1 MNNKQLFEQSASKI
15 LSKNQLEGVMKLH
28 NALFECGQEELVA
41 DTVANAVV
49 DAVRD
54 SVDEVA
60 EEQVDNVVDD
70 AVDNSVESAPSIEIV
85 PADRARLESLIDSM
99 SDKEKQMFFESLDD
113 QQVQV
118 LMEGRVGALTKF
130 LNFFTKAGRKANRL
144 DKFEKLASKDADLT
158 NKWLNLSKIG
168 DGNLNSKN
176 ASDLRKLGMKRD
188 AVRQQ
193 MNDMRFKAGKG
204 DGSELKEM
212 DKIARQNKSFNFNAE
227 QLEGFKA
234 DELAKAKKA
243 YNTSINKAQ
252 ATLNNDAEV
261 QALEQ
266 QRKTA
271 LENIKNNQNL
281 TQLDRDAAIKNANKE
296 FDEKIANTQAMKN
309 YNNSVNKAT
318 AKFNDNTQAIKNKYQ
333 THLDDAYE
341 RAGGFDGFNGTS
353 NVGRGSRYRGTGR
366 YNQGP
371 FGNPYGYPPYMNPE
385 AWGQFTGK
393 FSTMRKV
400 ARGLVGSYKAFMAAL
415 KLGALGVLGIG
426 AYKVYSIFS
435 NPEEIDAANSGS
447 FGGIFGG
454 SNSGSNGGEEEG
466 STLDTVKKV
475 IAVLGGGVAGN
486 VIARFMGF
494 DNTTGKTVG
503 TLLGAALMAYFMF
516 LNGGDEENAKEML
529 DEYNNA
535 TPKDK
540 QIINEALDI
549 PGLGEALQSLY
560 DENH

>member
-60 EEQVDNVVDD
+60 EEQVDNAVDD
-70 AVDNSVESAPSIEIV
+70 TVETAHSIEIV
-85 PADRARLESLIDSM
+85 PADKTRLESLIDSM
-99 SDKEKQMFFESLDD
+99 SDTEKQMFFESLDD

-130 LNFFTKAGRKANRL
+130 LNVFTKAGRKANRL

-193 MNDMRFKAGKG
+193 MNDMRYKAGKG

-212 DKIARQNKSFNFNAE
+212 DKIAKQNNSFNFNAE
-227 QLEGFKA
+227 KLEGFKA
-234 DELAKAKKA
+234 DDLARANKS
-243 YNTSINKAQ
+243 YNTSLNKAK
-252 ATLNNDAEV
+252 TTFNNDAEV

-266 QRKTA
+266 QRNTT
-271 LENIKNNQNL
+271 LENIKNNTNL
-281 TQLDRDAAIKNANKE
+281 SQLERDAAIKNANKE
-296 FDEKIANTQAMKN
+296 FDEKIAKTQAMKD
-309 YNNSVNKAT
+309 YNEKVNKAT
-318 AKFNDNTQAIKNKYQ
+318 TKFNKDKQAINNKYQ
-333 THLDDAYE
+333 SHLEDAYE
-341 RAGGFDGFNGTS
+341 REGGFDGFNGPS
-353 NVGRGSRYRGTGR
+353 NAGRGYRYRGMGR

-371 FGNPYGYPPYMNPE
+371 FGSPYGAPYMNPE

-400 ARGLVGSYKAFMAAL
+400 ARGLVGSYKLLIGTL
-415 KLGALGVLGIG
+415 KLGAAGVVGYG
-426 AYKVYSIFS
+426 GYKIYKFFS
-435 NPEEIDAANSGS
+435 NPEEIDTANGGS

-454 SNSGSNGGEEEG
+454 ANGGEEEG
-466 STLDTVKKV
+466 SVADTVMKV
-475 IAVLGGGVAGN
+475 IAVLGGGVGGN
-486 VIARFMGF
+486 VIARFLGF
-494 DNTTGKTVG
+494 DSTTGKTVG
-503 TLLGAALMAYFMF
+503 TLLGAALAAYFMF
-516 LNGGDEENAKEML
+516 LNGGDEKNAVEML

-535 TPKDK
+535 STQDK
-540 QIINEALDI
+540 QIIEEALDF
-549 PGLGEALQSLY
+549 PGLGKALQSLY

>member
-70 AVDNSVESAPSIEIV
+70 TVDNAPSIEIV
-85 PADRARLESLIDSM
+85 PADRTRLESLIGSM
-99 SDKEKQMFFESLDD
+99 SDNEKQMFFESLDD

-118 LMEGRVGALTKF
+118 LMEGRIGAFTKF

-144 DKFEKLASKDADLT
+144 EKFDNLAAKEADLT

-176 ASDLRKLGMKRD
+176 AADLRKLGVKRD

-212 DKIARQNKSFNFNAE
+212 DKIARQNNSFNFNAE
-227 QLEGFKA
+227 RLEGFKA
-234 DELAKAKKA
+234 DDLAKAKKT
-243 YNTSINKAQ
+243 YNTSLNKAK
-252 ATLNNDAEV
+252 TNFNNDPEV

-266 QRKTA
+266 QRNTTV
-271 LENIKNNQNL
+271 ENIKNNTNL
-281 TQLDRDAAIKNANKE
+281 SQLERDAAIKNANKE
-296 FDEKIANTQAMKN
+296 FDEKIAKTQAMKD
-309 YNNSVNKAT
+309 YNEKVNKAAT
-318 AKFNDNTQAIKNKYQ
+318 KFNKDNQAIKNKYN
-333 THLDDAYE
+333 THLEDAYE
-341 RAGGFDGFNGTS
+341 REGVFDGFNGAS
-353 NVGRGSRYRGTGR
+353 NAGRGYRYRGMGR
-366 YNQGP
+366 YNQRP
-371 FGNPYGYPPYMNPE
+371 FGSSYGGAPYMNPE

-435 NPEEIDAANSGS
+435 NPEEVDAANTGS
-447 FGGIFGG
+447 FGGIFGGSKGG

-466 STLDTVKKV
+466 STVDTVKKV

-486 VIARFMGF
+486 VIARFLGF
-494 DNTTGKTVG
+494 NNTTGKTVG
-503 TLLGAALMAYFMF
+503 TLLGAALIAYFMF

-535 TPKDK
+535 TPQDK

>member
-1 MNNKQLFEQSASKI
+1 
-15 LSKNQLEGVMKLH
+15 
-28 NALFECGQEELVA
+28 
-41 DTVANAVV
+41 
-49 DAVRD
+49 
-54 SVDEVA
+54 
-60 EEQVDNVVDD
+60 
-70 AVDNSVESAPSIEIV
+70 
-85 PADRARLESLIDSM
+85 M

-193 MNDMRFKAGKG
+193 MNDMRYKAGKG
-204 DGSELKEM
+204 DVSELKEM
-212 DKIARQNKSFNFNAE
+212 DKIAKQNKSFNFNADE
-227 QLEGFKA
+227 LEGFKSKEISSA
-234 DELAKAKKA
+234 ASSRTRALKKA
-243 YNTSINKAQ
+243 ETD
-252 ATLNNDAEV
+252 LNNNSEIQSLQQTRDAKIES
-261 QALEQ
+261 
-266 QRKTA
+266 
-271 LENIKNNQNL
+271 IKNNTSL
-281 TQLDRDAAIKNANKE
+281 TPQERDAQINAAANEYEKAKVQTQAWKDYE
-296 FDEKIANTQAMKN
+296 AAKTNAQTAYNGKVEKIN
-309 YNNSVNKAT
+309 
-318 AKFNDNTQAIKNKYQ
+318 AKYKS
-333 THLDDAYE
+333 HLEDAYE
-341 RAGGFDGFNGTS
+341 REGGFNGFNGTS

-371 FGNPYGYPPYMNPE
+371 FGSPYGYPPYMNPE

-454 SNSGSNGGEEEG
+454 SKGGSNSGSNGGEEEG
-466 STLDTVKKV
+466 SVTETVMKV
-475 IAVLGGGVAGN
+475 IAVLGGGVGGN
-486 VIARFMGF
+486 VIARFLGF
-494 DNTTGKTVG
+494 NGTTGKTVG
-503 TLLGAALMAYFMF
+503 TLLGAALVAYFMF
-516 LNGGDEENAKEML
+516 LNGGDEKNAVEML

>member
-70 AVDNSVESAPSIEIV
+70 AVESAPSIEIV

>member
-28 NALFECGQEELVA
+28 NALFECGQEEMVA
-41 DTVANAVV
+41 DTVADAVV
-49 DAVRD
+49 DAVKD

-70 AVDNSVESAPSIEIV
+70 AVESAPSIEIV

-99 SDKEKQMFFESLDD
+99 SDKEKQIFCESLDD

-193 MNDMRFKAGKG
+193 MNDMRYKAGKG

-212 DKIARQNKSFNFNAE
+212 DKIARQNKSFNFNSE
-227 QLEGFKA
+227 ELEGFKA
-234 DELAKAKKA
+234 DDLAKANKS
-243 YNTSINKAQ
+243 YNTSLNKAK
-252 ATLNNDAEV
+252 TTFDNDAEV
-261 QALEQ
+261 KALEQ

-271 LENIKNNQNL
+271 VENIKNNQNL
-281 TQLDRDAAIKNANKE
+281 SQLDRDAAIKNANKE
-296 FDEKIANTQAMKN
+296 FDEKIANTQAMKD
-309 YNNSVNKAT
+309 YNAKVNKAT
-318 AKFNDNTQAIKNKYQ
+318 TKFNKDKQAINNNYQ
-333 THLDDAYE
+333 SHLEDAYE
-341 RAGGFDGFNGTS
+341 REGGFDGFNGAS
-353 NVGRGSRYRGTGR
+353 KAGRGYRYRGMGR

-371 FGNPYGYPPYMNPE
+371 FGSPYGYPPYMNPE

-400 ARGLVGSYKAFMAAL
+400 ARGLIGSYKLLIGTL
-415 KLGALGVLGIG
+415 KLGAAGVVGYG
-426 AYKVYSIFS
+426 GYKIYKFFS
-435 NPEEIDAANSGS
+435 NPEEVDAANTGS

-454 SNSGSNGGEEEG
+454 SNGGSNGGEEEG
-466 STLDTVKKV
+466 SVAETVMKV
-475 IAVLGGGVAGN
+475 IAVLGGGVGGN
-486 VIARFMGF
+486 VIARFLGF
-494 DNTTGKTVG
+494 NGTTGKTVG
-503 TLLGAALMAYFMF
+503 TLLGAALVAYFMF
-516 LNGGDEENAKEML
+516 LNGGDEKNAVEML

>member
-28 NALFECGQEELVA
+28 NALFECGQEEMVA

-70 AVDNSVESAPSIEIV
+70 AVESAPSIEIV

-144 DKFEKLASKDADLT
+144 DKFEQLASKDADLT

-193 MNDMRFKAGKG
+193 MNDMRYKAGKG

-234 DELAKAKKA
+234 DELAKAKKV

-318 AKFNDNTQAIKNKYQ
+318 TKFNDNTKAIKNKYQ

-371 FGNPYGYPPYMNPE
+371 FGSPYGYPPYMNPE

-454 SNSGSNGGEEEG
+454 SKGGSNGGEEEG

-486 VIARFMGF
+486 VAARFLGF

-503 TLLGAALMAYFMF
+503 TLLGAALVAYFMF
-516 LNGGDEENAKEML
+516 LNGGDEKNAVEML

>member
-70 AVDNSVESAPSIEIV
+70 AVESAPSIEIV
-85 PADRARLESLIDSM
+85 PADRARLESLIGSM
-99 SDKEKQMFFESLDD
+99 SDKEKQIFFESLDD

-176 ASDLRKLGMKRD
+176 ANDLRKLGIKRD

-193 MNDMRFKAGKG
+193 MNDMRYKAGKG

-227 QLEGFKA
+227 KLEEFKA
-234 DELAKAKKA
+234 EELAKAKKA
-243 YNTSINKAQ
+243 YNTSVNKAQ
-252 ATLNNDAEV
+252 ATFNNDAEV

-281 TQLDRDAAIKNANKE
+281 SQLDRDAAIKSANKE
-296 FDEKIANTQAMKN
+296 FDEKLANTQAMKN

-318 AKFNDNTQAIKNKYQ
+318 TKFNDNTQAIKNKYQ

-341 RAGGFDGFNGTS
+341 RAGGFDGFNGAS
-353 NVGRGSRYRGTGR
+353 NVGRGSRYRGMGR

-371 FGNPYGYPPYMNPE
+371 FGSPYGYPPYMNPE

-400 ARGLVGSYKAFMAAL
+400 ARGLIGSYKALIGAL
-415 KLGALGVLGIG
+415 KLGAAGVVGYG
-426 AYKVYSIFS
+426 GYKIYKFFS
-435 NPEEIDAANSGS
+435 NPEEVDAANTGS

-454 SNSGSNGGEEEG
+454 SNGGSNGGANGGEEEG
-466 STLDTVKKV
+466 SVADTVMKV
-475 IAVLGGGVAGN
+475 IAVLGGGVGGN
-486 VIARFMGF
+486 VIARFLGF
-494 DNTTGKTVG
+494 DSTTGKTVG
-503 TLLGAALMAYFMF
+503 TLLGAALVAYFMF
-516 LNGGDEENAKEML
+516 LNGGDEKNAVEML

-535 TPKDK
+535 SPQDK
-540 QIINEALDI
+540 EVIRETLDF

>member
-70 AVDNSVESAPSIEIV
+70 AVESAPSIEIV

-281 TQLDRDAAIKNANKE
+281 TQLDRDAAIKNTNKE

-318 AKFNDNTQAIKNKYQ
+318 TKFNDNTQAIKNKYQ

-353 NVGRGSRYRGTGR
+353 NVGRGYRYRGRGR
-366 YNQGP
+366 YNQGQ
-371 FGNPYGYPPYMNPE
+371 FGSPYGYPPYMNPE

-435 NPEEIDAANSGS
+435 NPEEVDAANTGS

-454 SNSGSNGGEEEG
+454 SNGGSNGGEEEG
-466 STLDTVKKV
+466 SVAETVMKV
-475 IAVLGGGVAGN
+475 IAVLGGGVGGN
-486 VIARFMGF
+486 VIARFLGF
-494 DNTTGKTVG
+494 NNTTGKTVG
-503 TLLGAALMAYFMF
+503 TLLGAALVAYFMF
-516 LNGGDEENAKEML
+516 LNGGDEKNAVEML

-535 TPKDK
+535 TPQDK

>member
-28 NALFECGQEELVA
+28 NAIFECGQEELVA
-41 DTVANAVV
+41 DTVADAVV

-70 AVDNSVESAPSIEIV
+70 AVESAPSIEIV
-85 PADRARLESLIDSM
+85 PADKVRLESLIDSM
-99 SDKEKQMFFESLDD
+99 NDTEKQMFFESLDD

-118 LMEGRVGALTKF
+118 LMEGRVGAVTKF
-130 LNFFTKAGRKANRL
+130 LNLFTKAGRKANRL
-144 DKFEKLASKDADLT
+144 EKFDNLAAKEADLT

-176 ASDLRKLGMKRD
+176 AADLRKLGVKRD

-193 MNDMRFKAGKG
+193 MNDMRYKAGKG

-212 DKIARQNKSFNFNAE
+212 DKIARQNNSFNFNAE
-227 QLEGFKA
+227 KLEGFKA
-234 DELAKAKKA
+234 DDLAKAQKT
-243 YNTSINKAQ
+243 YNTSLNKAK
-252 ATLNNDAEV
+252 TNFNNDPEV
-261 QALEQ
+261 QSLEQ
-266 QRKTA
+266 QRNTTV
-271 LENIKNNQNL
+271 ENIKNNTNL
-281 TQLDRDAAIKNANKE
+281 SQLERDAAIKNANKE
-296 FDEKIANTQAMKN
+296 FDEKIANTQAMKD
-309 YNNSVNKAT
+309 YNEKVNKAT
-318 AKFNDNTQAIKNKYQ
+318 TKFNKDTQSIKNKYN
-333 THLDDAYE
+333 THLEDAYE
-341 RAGGFDGFNGTS
+341 REAGFDGFNGVS
-353 NVGRGSRYRGTGR
+353 NAGRGSRYRGMGR

-371 FGNPYGYPPYMNPE
+371 FGSPYGYPPYMNPE

-400 ARGLVGSYKAFMAAL
+400 ARGLVGSYKLLIGAL
-415 KLGALGVLGIG
+415 KLGAAGVVGYG
-426 AYKVYSIFS
+426 GYKIYKFFS
-435 NPEEIDAANSGS
+435 NPEEIDAANGGS
-447 FGGIFGG
+447 FGGISGG
-454 SNSGSNGGEEEG
+454 ANGGEAEG
-466 STLDTVKKV
+466 STADTVKKV
-475 IAVLGGGVAGN
+475 IAVLGGGVGGN
-486 VIARFMGF
+486 VIARFLGF
-494 DNTTGKTVG
+494 DSTTGKTVG
-503 TLLGAALMAYFMF
+503 TLLGAALIAYFMF

-535 TPKDK
+535 TPQDK

>member
-28 NALFECGQEELVA
+28 NALFECGQEEMVA
-41 DTVANAVV
+41 DTVADAVV

-70 AVDNSVESAPSIEIV
+70 AVESAPSIEIV

-193 MNDMRFKAGKG
+193 MNDMRYKAGKG
-204 DGSELKEM
+204 DVSELKEM
-212 DKIARQNKSFNFNAE
+212 DKIAKQNKSFNFNADE
-227 QLEGFKA
+227 LEGFKSKEISSA
-234 DELAKAKKA
+234 ASSRTRALKKA
-243 YNTSINKAQ
+243 ETD
-252 ATLNNDAEV
+252 LNNNSEIQSLQQTRDAKIES
-261 QALEQ
+261 
-266 QRKTA
+266 
-271 LENIKNNQNL
+271 IKNNTSL
-281 TQLDRDAAIKNANKE
+281 TPQERDAQINAAANEYEKAKVQTQAWKDYE
-296 FDEKIANTQAMKN
+296 AAKTNAQTAYNGKVEKIN
-309 YNNSVNKAT
+309 
-318 AKFNDNTQAIKNKYQ
+318 AKYKS
-333 THLDDAYE
+333 HLEDAYE
-341 RAGGFDGFNGTS
+341 REGGFNGFNGTS

-366 YNQGP
+366 YNQGQ
-371 FGNPYGYPPYMNPE
+371 FGSPYGYPPYMNPE

-454 SNSGSNGGEEEG
+454 SKGGSNSGSNGGEEEG
-466 STLDTVKKV
+466 SVTETVMKV
-475 IAVLGGGVAGN
+475 IAVLGGGVGGN
-486 VIARFMGF
+486 VIARFLGF
-494 DNTTGKTVG
+494 NGTTGKTVG
-503 TLLGAALMAYFMF
+503 TLLGAALVAYFMF
-516 LNGGDEENAKEML
+516 LNGGDEKNAVEML

>member
-70 AVDNSVESAPSIEIV
+70 AVESTPSIEIV
-85 PADRARLESLIDSM
+85 PADRARLESLIGSM
-99 SDKEKQMFFESLDD
+99 SDNEKQMFFESLDD

-118 LMEGRVGALTKF
+118 LMEGRIGALTKF

-176 ASDLRKLGMKRD
+176 ANDLRKLGMKRD

-193 MNDMRFKAGKG
+193 MNDMRYKAGKG

-227 QLEGFKA
+227 KLEGFKSNEISSA
-234 DELAKAKKA
+234 ASTRARALKKA
-243 YNTSINKAQ
+243 ETN
-252 ATLNNDAEV
+252 LNNNSEIQSLQQTRDAKIES
-261 QALEQ
+261 
-266 QRKTA
+266 
-271 LENIKNNQNL
+271 IKNNTSL
-281 TQLDRDAAIKNANKE
+281 TQQERDAQINAAANEYEKAKVQTQAWKDYEAAKTNAHTAYNNKV
-296 FDEKIANTQAMKN
+296 EKIN
-309 YNNSVNKAT
+309 
-318 AKFNDNTQAIKNKYQ
+318 AKYKS
-333 THLDDAYE
+333 HLEDAYE
-341 RAGGFDGFNGTS
+341 REGGFDGFNGTS
-353 NVGRGSRYRGTGR
+353 NVGRGSRYRGMGR

-371 FGNPYGYPPYMNPE
+371 FGSPYGYPPYMNPE

-400 ARGLVGSYKAFMAAL
+400 ARGLIGSYKALIGAL
-415 KLGALGVLGIG
+415 KLGAAGVVGYG
-426 AYKVYSIFS
+426 GYKIYKFFS
-435 NPEEIDAANSGS
+435 NPEEVDAANTGS

-454 SNSGSNGGEEEG
+454 SNGGSNGGEKEG
-466 STLDTVKKV
+466 SVADTVKNV

-486 VIARFMGF
+486 VAASFLGF
-494 DNTTGKTVG
+494 NNTTGRTVG
-503 TLLGAALMAYFMF
+503 TLLGAALVAYFMF
-516 LNGGDEENAKEML
+516 LNGGDEKNAVEML

-535 TPKDK
+535 TPQDK

>member
-70 AVDNSVESAPSIEIV
+70 AVESTPSIEIV
-85 PADRARLESLIDSM
+85 PADRARLESLIGSM
-99 SDKEKQMFFESLDD
+99 SDNEKQMFFESLDD

-118 LMEGRVGALTKF
+118 LMEGRIGALTKF

-176 ASDLRKLGMKRD
+176 ANDLRKLGMKRD

-193 MNDMRFKAGKG
+193 MNDMRYKAGKG

-227 QLEGFKA
+227 KLEGFKSNEISSA
-234 DELAKAKKA
+234 ASTRARALKKA
-243 YNTSINKAQ
+243 ETN
-252 ATLNNDAEV
+252 LNNNSEIQSLQQTRDAKIES
-261 QALEQ
+261 
-266 QRKTA
+266 
-271 LENIKNNQNL
+271 IKNNTSL
-281 TQLDRDAAIKNANKE
+281 TQQERDAQINAAANEYEKAKVQTQAWKDYEAAKTNAHTAYNNKV
-296 FDEKIANTQAMKN
+296 EKIN
-309 YNNSVNKAT
+309 
-318 AKFNDNTQAIKNKYQ
+318 AKYKS
-333 THLDDAYE
+333 HLEDAYE
-341 RAGGFDGFNGTS
+341 REGGFDGFNGTS
-353 NVGRGSRYRGTGR
+353 NVGRGSRYRGMGR

-371 FGNPYGYPPYMNPE
+371 FGSPYGYPPYMNPE

-400 ARGLVGSYKAFMAAL
+400 ARGLIGSYKALMGAL
-415 KLGALGVLGIG
+415 KLGAAGVVGYG
-426 AYKVYSIFS
+426 GYKIYKFFS
-435 NPEEIDAANSGS
+435 NPEEVDAANTGS

-454 SNSGSNGGEEEG
+454 SNGGANGGEDEG
-466 STLDTVKKV
+466 SVADTVMKV
-475 IAVLGGGVAGN
+475 IAVLGGGVGGN
-486 VIARFMGF
+486 VIARFLGF
-494 DNTTGKTVG
+494 NNTTGKTVG
-503 TLLGAALMAYFMF
+503 TLLGAALVAYFMF
-516 LNGGDEENAKEML
+516 LNGGDEKNAVEML

-535 TPKDK
+535 TPQDK
-540 QIINEALDI
+540 QIINEALDF

>member
-60 EEQVDNVVDD
+60 EEQVDN
-70 AVDNSVESAPSIEIV
+70 AVDNAVETAPSIEVV
-85 PADRARLESLIDSM
+85 PADKARLESLIDSM

-118 LMEGRVGALTKF
+118 LMEGRIGALTKF
-130 LNFFTKAGRKANRL
+130 LNFFTKTGRKANRL

-168 DGNLNSKN
+168 DGNLSSKN

-193 MNDMRFKAGKG
+193 MNDMRYKAGNG

-212 DKIARQNKSFNFNAE
+212 DKIAKQNKSFNFNAE
-227 QLEGFKA
+227 KLEEFKA
-234 DELAKAKKA
+234 DDLARANKT
-243 YNTSINKAQ
+243 YNTSLNKAK
-252 ATLNNDAEV
+252 TNFNNDAEV

-266 QRKTA
+266 QRNTA
-271 LENIKNNQNL
+271 VENIKNNTNL
-281 TQLDRDAAIKNANKE
+281 SQLERDAAIKNANKE
-296 FDEKIANTQAMKN
+296 FDEKIAKTQAMKD
-309 YNNSVNKAT
+309 YNEKVNKAT
-318 AKFNDNTQAIKNKYQ
+318 AKFNKDKQSINNTYQ

-341 RAGGFDGFNGTS
+341 REAGFDGFHGAS
-353 NVGRGSRYRGTGR
+353 HVGRGSRYRGMGR
-366 YNQGP
+366 YNHGP
-371 FGNPYGYPPYMNPE
+371 FSTPYGYPPYMNPE

-393 FSTMRKV
+393 YSTMRKV
-400 ARGLVGSYKAFMAAL
+400 ARGLVGSYKLFIGTL
-415 KLGALGVLGIG
+415 KLGALGALGIG
-426 AYKVYSIFS
+426 AVKLYNIFAH
-435 NPEEIDAANSGS
+435 PEEIDAANGGS

-454 SNSGSNGGEEEG
+454 SNGGSNVDAEEGEG
-466 STLDTVKKV
+466 STAETVMKV
-475 IAVLGGGVAGN
+475 IAVLGGGVGGN
-486 VIARFMGF
+486 VIARFLGF
-494 DNTTGKTVG
+494 NGTTGKTVG
-503 TLLGAALMAYFMF
+503 TLLGAALVAYFMF
-516 LNGGDEENAKEML
+516 LNGGDEKNAVEML
-529 DEYNNA
+529 NEYNNA
-535 TPKDK
+535 SPLDK
-540 QIINEALDI
+540 KVISETLDF
-549 PGLGEALQSLY
+549 PGLGEALKSLH
-560 DENH
+560 DENQ

>member
-70 AVDNSVESAPSIEIV
+70 AVESAPSIEIV
-85 PADRARLESLIDSM
+85 PADRARLESLIGSM
-99 SDKEKQMFFESLDD
+99 SDNEKQMFFESLDD

-193 MNDMRFKAGKG
+193 MNDMRYKAGKG

-227 QLEGFKA
+227 KLEGFKSNEISSA
-234 DELAKAKKA
+234 ASTRARALKKA
-243 YNTSINKAQ
+243 ETN
-252 ATLNNDAEV
+252 LNNNSEIQSLQQTRDAKIES
-261 QALEQ
+261 
-266 QRKTA
+266 
-271 LENIKNNQNL
+271 IKNNTSL
-281 TQLDRDAAIKNANKE
+281 TQQERDAQINAAANEYEKAKVQTQAWKDYEAAKTNAHTAYNNKV
-296 FDEKIANTQAMKN
+296 EKIN
-309 YNNSVNKAT
+309 
-318 AKFNDNTQAIKNKYQ
+318 AKYKS
-333 THLDDAYE
+333 HLEDAYE
-341 RAGGFDGFNGTS
+341 REGGFDGFNGTS
-353 NVGRGSRYRGTGR
+353 NVGRGSRYRGMGR

-371 FGNPYGYPPYMNPE
+371 FGSPYGYPPYMNPE

-400 ARGLVGSYKAFMAAL
+400 ARGLIGSYKALIGAL
-415 KLGALGVLGIG
+415 KLGAAGVVGYG
-426 AYKVYSIFS
+426 GYKIYKFFS
-435 NPEEIDAANSGS
+435 NPEEVDAANTGS

-454 SNSGSNGGEEEG
+454 SNGGSNGGEEEG
-466 STLDTVKKV
+466 SVAETVMKV
-475 IAVLGGGVAGN
+475 IAVLGGGVGGN
-486 VIARFMGF
+486 VIARFLGF
-494 DNTTGKTVG
+494 NNTTGKTVG
-503 TLLGAALMAYFMF
+503 TLLGAALVAYFMF
-516 LNGGDEENAKEML
+516 LNGGDEKNAVEML

-535 TPKDK
+535 TPQDK

>member
-28 NALFECGQEELVA
+28 NALFECGQEEMVA

-371 FGNPYGYPPYMNPE
+371 FGSPYGYPPYMNPE

>member
-28 NALFECGQEELVA
+28 NALFECGQEEMVA
-41 DTVANAVV
+41 DAVADAVV

-70 AVDNSVESAPSIEIV
+70 AVESAPSIEIV

-99 SDKEKQMFFESLDD
+99 SDKEKQIFFESLDD

-130 LNFFTKAGRKANRL
+130 LKFFTKAGRKANRL

-193 MNDMRFKAGKG
+193 MNDMRYKAGKG

-212 DKIARQNKSFNFNAE
+212 DKIAKQNNSFNFNAE

-234 DELAKAKKA
+234 DDLARAKKS
-243 YNTSINKAQ
+243 YNTSLNKAK
-252 ATLNNDAEV
+252 TTFNNDPEV

-266 QRKTA
+266 QRTTA
-271 LENIKNNQNL
+271 VENIKNNTSL
-281 TQLDRDAAIKNANKE
+281 SQLERDAAIKNANKE
-296 FDEKIANTQAMKN
+296 IDEKIAKTQAMKD
-309 YNNSVNKAT
+309 YNEKVTKAT
-318 AKFNDNTQAIKNKYQ
+318 TKFNKDNQAIKNKYNS
-333 THLDDAYE
+333 HLEDAYE
-341 RAGGFDGFNGTS
+341 REAGFDGFNGAS
-353 NVGRGSRYRGTGR
+353 KAGRGYRYRGMGR

-371 FGNPYGYPPYMNPE
+371 FGSPYGYPPYMNPE
-385 AWGQFTGK
+385 AWGQFIGK

-400 ARGLVGSYKAFMAAL
+400 ARGLIGSYKLLIETLM
-415 KLGALGVLGIG
+415 LGAAGVVGYG
-426 AYKVYSIFS
+426 GYKIYKFFS
-435 NPEEIDAANSGS
+435 NPEEVDAANTGS

-454 SNSGSNGGEEEG
+454 SKGGSNGGEEEG
-466 STLDTVKKV
+466 SVDETVMKV
-475 IAVLGGGVAGN
+475 IAVLGGGVGGN
-486 VIARFMGF
+486 VIARFLGF
-494 DNTTGKTVG
+494 NGTTGKTVG
-503 TLLGAALMAYFMF
+503 TLLGAVLVAYFMF
-516 LNGGDEENAKEML
+516 LNGGDEKNAVEML

-535 TPKDK
+535 TPHDK
-540 QIINEALDI
+540 QIISEALDF

>member
-1 MNNKQLFEQSASKI
+1 MNNKQLFEQSAGKI

-28 NALFECGQEELVA
+28 SALFECGQEELVA

-70 AVDNSVESAPSIEIV
+70 AVENAPSIEIV
-85 PADRARLESLIDSM
+85 PADRTRLESLIGSM
-99 SDKEKQMFFESLDD
+99 SDNEKQMFFESLDD

-118 LMEGRVGALTKF
+118 LMEGRIGAFTKF

-176 ASDLRKLGMKRD
+176 ANDLRKLGMKRD

-193 MNDMRFKAGKG
+193 MNDMRYKAGKG
-204 DGSELKEM
+204 DGSEIKEM
-212 DKIARQNKSFNFNAE
+212 DKIARQNNSFNFNAE
-227 QLEGFKA
+227 KLEGFKA
-234 DELAKAKKA
+234 DDIARAEKSYKTSLNKAKT
-243 YNTSINKAQ
+243 NF
-252 ATLNNDAEV
+252 NNDAEV
-261 QALEQ
+261 QSLEQ

-271 LENIKNNQNL
+271 VENIKNNQNL

-296 FDEKIANTQAMKN
+296 FDEKIANTNAMKD
-309 YNNSVNKAT
+309 YNEKVNKAT
-318 AKFNDNTQAIKNKYQ
+318 TKFNKDKQAINNKYQ

-341 RAGGFDGFNGTS
+341 REGVFDGFNGAS
-353 NVGRGSRYRGTGR
+353 NAGRGYRYRGMGR

-371 FGNPYGYPPYMNPE
+371 FGTPYGYPPYMNPE

-400 ARGLVGSYKAFMAAL
+400 ARGLVGSYKAFMGAL
-415 KLGALGVLGIG
+415 KLGAAGVVGYG
-426 AYKVYSIFS
+426 GYKIYKFFS
-435 NPEEIDAANSGS
+435 SPEEIDAANSGS
-447 FGGIFGG
+447 FNGIFGG
-454 SNSGSNGGEEEG
+454 SNGGANGGGEEG
-466 STLDTVKKV
+466 STADTVMKV
-475 IAVLGGGVAGN
+475 IAVLGGGVGGN
-486 VIARFMGF
+486 VIARFLGF
-494 DNTTGKTVG
+494 NNTTGKTVG
-503 TLLGAALMAYFMF
+503 TLLGAALVAYFMF
-516 LNGGDEENAKEML
+516 LNGGDEKNAVEML

-535 TPKDK
+535 TPQDK

>member
-1 MNNKQLFEQSASKI
+1 MNNKQLFEQSAGKI

-28 NALFECGQEELVA
+28 SALFECGQEELVA

-60 EEQVDNVVDD
+60 EDQVDNVVDD
-70 AVDNSVESAPSIEIV
+70 AVENAPSIEIV
-85 PADRARLESLIDSM
+85 PADRTRLESLIGSM
-99 SDKEKQMFFESLDD
+99 SDNEKQMFFESLDD

-118 LMEGRVGALTKF
+118 LMEGRIGAFTKF

-176 ASDLRKLGMKRD
+176 ANDLRKLGMKRD

-193 MNDMRFKAGKG
+193 MNDMRYKAGKG

-212 DKIARQNKSFNFNAE
+212 DKIAKQNNSFNFNAE
-227 QLEGFKA
+227 KLEGFKA
-234 DELAKAKKA
+234 DDLARANKS
-243 YNTSINKAQ
+243 YSTSINKAKT
-252 ATLNNDAEV
+252 TLNNDPEV

-271 LENIKNNQNL
+271 VENIKNNQNL

-296 FDEKIANTQAMKN
+296 FDEKIANTNAMKD
-309 YNNSVNKAT
+309 YNEKVNKAT
-318 AKFNDNTQAIKNKYQ
+318 AKFNKDKQAINNKYQ

-341 RAGGFDGFNGTS
+341 REGVFDGFNGAS
-353 NVGRGSRYRGTGR
+353 NAGRGYRYRGMGR
-366 YNQGP
+366 YNNHGP
-371 FGNPYGYPPYMNPE
+371 FGTPYGYPPYMNPE

-400 ARGLVGSYKAFMAAL
+400 ARGLVGSYKAFMGAL
-415 KLGALGVLGIG
+415 KLGAAGVVGYG
-426 AYKVYSIFS
+426 GYKIYKFFS
-435 NPEEIDAANSGS
+435 SPEEIDAANSGS
-447 FGGIFGG
+447 FNGIFGG
-454 SNSGSNGGEEEG
+454 SNGGANGGGEEG
-466 STLDTVKKV
+466 STADTVMKV
-475 IAVLGGGVAGN
+475 IAVLGGGVGGN
-486 VIARFMGF
+486 VIARFLGF
-494 DNTTGKTVG
+494 NNTTGKTVG
-503 TLLGAALMAYFMF
+503 TLLGAALVAYFMF
-516 LNGGDEENAKEML
+516 LNGGDEKNAVEML

-535 TPKDK
+535 TTQDK

>member
-28 NALFECGQEELVA
+28 NALFECGQEGLVA

-70 AVDNSVESAPSIEIV
+70 AVESAPSIEIV
-85 PADRARLESLIDSM
+85 PADRARLESLIGSM
-99 SDKEKQMFFESLDD
+99 SDNEKQMFFESLDD

-176 ASDLRKLGMKRD
+176 ANDLRKLGMKRD

-193 MNDMRFKAGKG
+193 MNDMRYKAGKG

-212 DKIARQNKSFNFNAE
+212 DKIARQNKSFNFNSE
-227 QLEGFKA
+227 ELEGFKA
-234 DELAKAKKA
+234 DELAKAKKS
-243 YNTSINKAQ
+243 YNTSRNKAQ
-252 ATLNNDAEV
+252 ETFNNDAEV

-271 LENIKNNQNL
+271 LENIKNNQNI
-281 TQLDRDAAIKNANKE
+281 TQLDRDAAIKNANTE
-296 FDEKIANTQAMKN
+296 FDEKIANTQAMKD

-318 AKFNDNTQAIKNKYQ
+318 TKFNKDNQAIKNKYQ

-341 RAGGFDGFNGTS
+341 REGRFDGFNGTS
-353 NVGRGSRYRGTGR
+353 NVGRGSRYRGMGR
-366 YNQGP
+366 YNNHGP
-371 FGNPYGYPPYMNPE
+371 FGSPYGYPPYMNPE

-400 ARGLVGSYKAFMAAL
+400 ARGLIGSYKALIGAL
-415 KLGALGVLGIG
+415 KLGAAGVVGYG
-426 AYKVYSIFS
+426 GYKIYKFFS
-435 NPEEIDAANSGS
+435 NPEEVDAANTGS

-454 SNSGSNGGEEEG
+454 SNGGSNGGEEEG
-466 STLDTVKKV
+466 SVAETVMKV
-475 IAVLGGGVAGN
+475 IAVLGGGVGGN
-486 VIARFMGF
+486 VIARFLGF
-494 DNTTGKTVG
+494 NNTTGKTVG
-503 TLLGAALMAYFMF
+503 TLLGAALVAYFMF
-516 LNGGDEENAKEML
+516 LNGGDEKNAVEML

-535 TPKDK
+535 TPQDK

>member
-28 NALFECGQEELVA
+28 NALFECGQEEMVA
-41 DTVANAVV
+41 DTVADAVV

-70 AVDNSVESAPSIEIV
+70 AVESAPSIEIV

-193 MNDMRFKAGKG
+193 MNDMRYKAGKG

-309 YNNSVNKAT
+309 YNTSVNKAT
-318 AKFNDNTQAIKNKYQ
+318 TKFNDNTQAIKNKYQ
-333 THLDDAYE
+333 THIDDAYE

-371 FGNPYGYPPYMNPE
+371 FGSPYGYPPYMNPE

-454 SNSGSNGGEEEG
+454 SKGGSNSGSNGGEEEG

-486 VIARFMGF
+486 VAARFLGF

-503 TLLGAALMAYFMF
+503 TLLGAALVAYFMF
-516 LNGGDEENAKEML
+516 LNGGDEKNAVEML

>member
-1 MNNKQLFEQSASKI
+1 MNNKQLFEQSAGKI

-60 EEQVDNVVDD
+60 KEQVDNVVDD
-70 AVDNSVESAPSIEIV
+70 AVESTPSIEIV

-99 SDKEKQMFFESLDD
+99 SDNEKQMFFESLDD

-118 LMEGRVGALTKF
+118 LMEGRIGALTKF

-176 ASDLRKLGMKRD
+176 ANDLRKLGMKRD

-193 MNDMRFKAGKG
+193 MNDMRYKAGKG

-227 QLEGFKA
+227 KLEGFKSNEISSA
-234 DELAKAKKA
+234 ASTRARALKKA
-243 YNTSINKAQ
+243 ETN
-252 ATLNNDAEV
+252 LNNNSEIQSLQQTRDAKIES
-261 QALEQ
+261 
-266 QRKTA
+266 
-271 LENIKNNQNL
+271 IKNNTSL
-281 TQLDRDAAIKNANKE
+281 TQQERDAQINAAANEYEKAKVQTQAWKDYEAAKTNAHTAYNNKV
-296 FDEKIANTQAMKN
+296 EKIN
-309 YNNSVNKAT
+309 
-318 AKFNDNTQAIKNKYQ
+318 AKYKS
-333 THLDDAYE
+333 HLEDAYE
-341 RAGGFDGFNGTS
+341 REGGFDGFNGTS
-353 NVGRGSRYRGTGR
+353 NVGRGSRYRGMGR

-371 FGNPYGYPPYMNPE
+371 FGSPYGYPPYMNPE

-400 ARGLVGSYKAFMAAL
+400 ARGLIGSYKALIGAL
-415 KLGALGVLGIG
+415 KLGAAGVVGYG
-426 AYKVYSIFS
+426 GYKIYKFFS
-435 NPEEIDAANSGS
+435 NPEEVDAANTGS

-454 SNSGSNGGEEEG
+454 SNGGSNGGEEEG
-466 STLDTVKKV
+466 SVTETVMKV
-475 IAVLGGGVAGN
+475 IAVLGGGVGGN
-486 VIARFMGF
+486 VIARFLGF
-494 DNTTGKTVG
+494 NNTTGKTVG
-503 TLLGAALMAYFMF
+503 TLLGAALVAYFMF
-516 LNGGDEENAKEML
+516 LNGGDEKNAVEML

-535 TPKDK
+535 TPQDK
-540 QIINEALDI
+540 QIINEALDF

>member
-70 AVDNSVESAPSIEIV
+70 AVESAPSIEIV

-99 SDKEKQMFFESLDD
+99 SDKEKQIFFESLDD

-144 DKFEKLASKDADLT
+144 DKFDKLASKDADLT

-176 ASDLRKLGMKRD
+176 ASDLRKLGMQRD

-318 AKFNDNTQAIKNKYQ
+318 TKFNDNTQAIKNKYQ
-333 THLDDAYE
+333 THIDDAYE

-454 SNSGSNGGEEEG
+454 SKGGSNSGSNGGEEEG

>member
-28 NALFECGQEELVA
+28 NAIFECGQEELVA
-41 DTVANAVV
+41 DTVADAVV

-70 AVDNSVESAPSIEIV
+70 AVENAPSIKIV

-99 SDKEKQMFFESLDD
+99 SDKEKQIFFESLDD

-118 LMEGRVGALTKF
+118 LMEGRIGALTKF

-266 QRKTA
+266 QRKTT
-271 LENIKNNQNL
+271 LDNIKNNQNL

-318 AKFNDNTQAIKNKYQ
+318 TKFNDNTQAIKNKYQ

-366 YNQGP
+366 YNKGP
-371 FGNPYGYPPYMNPE
+371 FGSPYGYPPYMNPE

-435 NPEEIDAANSGS
+435 NPEEVDAANTGS
-447 FGGIFGG
+447 FGGIFGGSKGG

-466 STLDTVKKV
+466 STVDTVKKV

-486 VIARFMGF
+486 VIARFLGF
-494 DNTTGKTVG
+494 NNTTGKTVG
-503 TLLGAALMAYFMF
+503 TLLGAALIAYFMF

-535 TPKDK
+535 TPQDK

>member
-28 NALFECGQEELVA
+28 NALFECGQEEMVA
-41 DTVANAVV
+41 DTVADAVV
-49 DAVRD
+49 DAVKD

-70 AVDNSVESAPSIEIV
+70 AVESAPSIEIV

-99 SDKEKQMFFESLDD
+99 SDKEKQIFCESLDD

-193 MNDMRFKAGKG
+193 MNDMRYKAGKG

-212 DKIARQNKSFNFNAE
+212 DKIARQNKSFNFNSE
-227 QLEGFKA
+227 ELEGFKA
-234 DELAKAKKA
+234 DDLAKANKS
-243 YNTSINKAQ
+243 YNTSLNKAK
-252 ATLNNDAEV
+252 TTFDNDAEV
-261 QALEQ
+261 KALEQ

-271 LENIKNNQNL
+271 VENIKNNQNL
-281 TQLDRDAAIKNANKE
+281 SQLDRDAAIKNANKE
-296 FDEKIANTQAMKN
+296 FDEKIANTQAMKD
-309 YNNSVNKAT
+309 YNAKVNKAT
-318 AKFNDNTQAIKNKYQ
+318 TKFNKDKQAINNNYQ
-333 THLDDAYE
+333 SHLEDAYE
-341 RAGGFDGFNGTS
+341 REGGFDGFNGAS
-353 NVGRGSRYRGTGR
+353 KAGRGYRYRGMGR

-371 FGNPYGYPPYMNPE
+371 FGSPYGYPPYMNPE

-400 ARGLVGSYKAFMAAL
+400 ARGLIGSYKLLIGTL
-415 KLGALGVLGIG
+415 KLGAAGVVGYG
-426 AYKVYSIFS
+426 GYKIYKFFS
-435 NPEEIDAANSGS
+435 NPEEVDAANTGS

-454 SNSGSNGGEEEG
+454 SNGGSNGGEEEG
-466 STLDTVKKV
+466 SVAETVMKV
-475 IAVLGGGVAGN
+475 IAVLGGGVGGN
-486 VIARFMGF
+486 VIARFLGF
-494 DNTTGKTVG
+494 DSTTGKTVG
-503 TLLGAALMAYFMF
+503 TLLGAALVAYFMF
-516 LNGGDEENAKEML
+516 LNGGDEKNAVEML

-535 TPKDK
+535 SPQDK
-540 QIINEALDI
+540 EVIRETLDF

>member
-28 NALFECGQEELVA
+28 NALFECGQEEMVA

-70 AVDNSVESAPSIEIV
+70 AVESAPSIEIV

-99 SDKEKQMFFESLDD
+99 SDKEKQIFFESLDD

-193 MNDMRFKAGKG
+193 MNDMRYKAGKG

-212 DKIARQNKSFNFNAE
+212 DKIARQNKSFNFNSE
-227 QLEGFKA
+227 KLEGFKA
-234 DELAKAKKA
+234 DDLAKANKS
-243 YNTSINKAQ
+243 YNTSLNKAK
-252 ATLNNDAEV
+252 TTFNNDAEV

-266 QRKTA
+266 QRKTT

-281 TQLDRDAAIKNANKE
+281 SQLDRDAAIKNANKE
-296 FDEKIANTQAMKN
+296 FDEKIANTQAMKD
-309 YNNSVNKAT
+309 YNAKVNKAT
-318 AKFNDNTQAIKNKYQ
+318 TKFNKDKQAINNNYQ
-333 THLDDAYE
+333 SHLEDAYE
-341 RAGGFDGFNGTS
+341 REGGFDGFNGAS
-353 NVGRGSRYRGTGR
+353 KAGRGYRYRGMGR
-366 YNQGP
+366 YNQGT
-371 FGNPYGYPPYMNPE
+371 FGSPYGYPPYMNPE

-435 NPEEIDAANSGS
+435 NPEEIDAANTGS

-454 SNSGSNGGEEEG
+454 SKGGSNGGEEEG
-466 STLDTVKKV
+466 SVAETVMKV
-475 IAVLGGGVAGN
+475 IAVLGGGVGGN
-486 VIARFMGF
+486 VIARFLGF
-494 DNTTGKTVG
+494 NGTTGKTVG
-503 TLLGAALMAYFMF
+503 TLLGAALVAYFMF
-516 LNGGDEENAKEML
+516 LNGGDEKNAVEML

>member
-70 AVDNSVESAPSIEIV
+70 AVESAPSIEIV
-85 PADRARLESLIDSM
+85 PADRARLESLIGSM
-99 SDKEKQMFFESLDD
+99 SDNEKQMFFESLDD

-118 LMEGRVGALTKF
+118 LMEGRIGALTKF

-176 ASDLRKLGMKRD
+176 ANDLRKLGMKRD

-193 MNDMRFKAGKG
+193 MNDMRYKAGKG

-227 QLEGFKA
+227 KLEEFKA
-234 DELAKAKKA
+234 EELAKAKKA
-243 YNTSINKAQ
+243 YNTSVNKAQ
-252 ATLNNDAEV
+252 ATFNNDAEV

-281 TQLDRDAAIKNANKE
+281 SQLDRDAAIKSANKE
-296 FDEKIANTQAMKN
+296 FDEKLANTQAMKN

-318 AKFNDNTQAIKNKYQ
+318 TKFNDNTQAIKNKYQ

-341 RAGGFDGFNGTS
+341 RAGGFDGFNGAS
-353 NVGRGSRYRGTGR
+353 NVGRGSRYRGMGR

-371 FGNPYGYPPYMNPE
+371 FGSPYGYPPYMNPE

-400 ARGLVGSYKAFMAAL
+400 ARGLIGSYKALIGAL
-415 KLGALGVLGIG
+415 KLGAAGVVGYG
-426 AYKVYSIFS
+426 GYKIYKFFS
-435 NPEEIDAANSGS
+435 NPEEVDAANTGS

-454 SNSGSNGGEEEG
+454 SNGGSNGGEEEG
-466 STLDTVKKV
+466 SVAETVMKV
-475 IAVLGGGVAGN
+475 IAVLGGGVGGN
-486 VIARFMGF
+486 VIARFLGF
-494 DNTTGKTVG
+494 NNTTGKTVG
-503 TLLGAALMAYFMF
+503 TLLGAALAAYFMF
-516 LNGGDEENAKEML
+516 LNGGDEKNAVEML

-535 TPKDK
+535 TPQDK